1 MNYNYFCFVTK
12 VQQKT
17 DKNKEQREKT
27 HHKAHRHSTRLACA
41 RRVSS
46 PPSIPKSCFPI
57 FPFKRVCACFP
68 FPLFFNRSIPTK
80 REICSANRKIRNNE
94 GILLFPN
101 FRIFQ
106 GLLYTTFLKV
116 CIYIIMLIMSGKSG
130 IERSVNE

>member
-46 PPSIPKSCFPI
+46 PPSIPKSCFSI
-57 FPFKRVCACFP
+57 FPFKRVCACFSFP
-68 FPLFFNRSIPTK
+68 FFSLIGVFLLKEKFVQQIGKFEIMREYSYSRIFDFPRIIIYYFFKSMYIYNHV
-80 REICSANRKIRNNE
+80 NYVGKIRH
-94 GILLFPN
+94 
-101 FRIFQ
+101 
-106 GLLYTTFLKV
+106 
-116 CIYIIMLIMSGKSG
+116 
-130 IERSVNE
+130 

>member
-1 MNYNYFCFVTK
+1 MDNNYFCFVTK

-46 PPSIPKSCFPI
+46 PPSIPKSCFSI
-57 FPFKRVCACFP
+57 FPFKRVCACFSFP
-68 FPLFFNRSIPTK
+68 FFSLIGVILFLFFSFHFSFFLNRSLPTK
-80 REICSANRKIRNNE
+80 RDICPANRKIRNNE

-101 FRIFQ
+101 FRFSKDYYI
-106 GLLYTTFLKV
+106 LLF
-116 CIYIIMLIMSGKSG
+116 
-130 IERSVNE
+130 